1 MATPIPTTNAEYDFL
16 TTVTTWGNLAEID
29 INLFTDKDG
38 NPQANPSWIK
48 SNNFITRDFR
58 LGNLNPKI
66 DDIQYLE
73 DRGRLVNVL
82 QVLRPGKFDN
92 CVSVALS
99 QLAMPLELS
108 QSRLGFFRRVARTF
122 NTRSE
127 ITESQTTGKSFFGVG
142 KKNQGAVY

>member
-16 TTVTTWGNLAEID
+16 TTVTTWGNLGEID

-38 NPQANPSWIK
+38 QPTPNPQWIK

-73 DRGRLVNVL
+73 DRGRLCNVL
-82 QVLRPGKFDN
+82 QVLRPGKFDD
-92 CVSVALS
+92 CVAVAIS
-99 QLAMPLELS
+99 QVAVPLELS

-122 NTRSE
+122 STSSDISE
-127 ITESQTTGKSFFGVG
+127 KQTVGKSFFGG
-142 KKNQGAVY
+142 SKNRGGLY